1 MAIDISTA
9 TRDALLGALMAYTG
23 WKEWQT
29 RREAKREKK
38 MREELGIPDNPTSCK
53 DHEVRLRALETTC
66 ADIKTDVAVIKTDVR
81 AVKEDIADIQK
92 RLP

>member
-23 WKEWQT
+23 WKEWQA
-29 RREAKREKK
+29 RKEAKREKR

-53 DHEVRLRALETTC
+53 EHAVAIADLKIEVARINEKIA
-66 ADIKTDVAVIKTDVR
+66 
-81 AVKEDIADIQK
+81 AVKDDIADIKK